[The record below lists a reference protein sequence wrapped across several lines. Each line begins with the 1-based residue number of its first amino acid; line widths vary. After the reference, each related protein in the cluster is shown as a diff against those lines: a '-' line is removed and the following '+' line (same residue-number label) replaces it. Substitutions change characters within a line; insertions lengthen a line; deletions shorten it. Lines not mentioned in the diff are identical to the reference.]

1 MSEEETVDQLIRK
14 LKEIK
19 VQESKILDQL
29 EEARSRETRRARQAS
44 IVTADPNPFKKGD
57 QVKILNKIRLPKS
70 KQGRPA
76 TSDDRIAVVTDIKGD
91 KVHFIIDNGTKTW
104 RLHKN
109 LQRA

>member
-44 IVTADPNPFKKGD
+44 IITADPNPFKKGD
-57 QVKILNKIRLPKS
+57 
-70 KQGRPA
+70 
-76 TSDDRIAVVTDIKGD
+76 
-91 KVHFIIDNGTKTW
+91 
-104 RLHKN
+104 
-109 LQRA
+109 